1 MKKKRKSTVS
11 KLSAFKEDNEVSNGK
26 QTKLTE
32 LWKLQNNMSQSVS
45 KNNGASNEAIR
56 KKYEEEIDVRN
67 RKITDLKKDRD

>member
-1 MKKKRKSTVS
+1 M
-11 KLSAFKEDNEVSNGK
+11 
-26 QTKLTE
+26 
-32 LWKLQNNMSQSVS
+32 S